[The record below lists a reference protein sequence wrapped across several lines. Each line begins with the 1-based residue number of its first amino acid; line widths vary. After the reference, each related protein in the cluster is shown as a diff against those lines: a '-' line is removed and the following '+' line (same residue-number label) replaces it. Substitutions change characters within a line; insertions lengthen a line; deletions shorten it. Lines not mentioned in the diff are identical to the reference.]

1 MPTAVRETIQVLE
14 LIVQAVPLGS
24 NIGLLYLLW
33 AMLNGSFLS
42 SRGGI
47 FPALQ
52 ASGFDAE
59 TSRRSWA
66 AFRYGAWTIG
76 ELIEVWRRYVLGQ
89 GKWQGRRYGGYRVLA
104 VDWTAFWR
112 PQLQGWRGRFF
123 HRLAG
128 RAVKGVGMGVAVEV
142 GEVEGQRLPL
152 LRRLLRIEGED
163 MSESRLKA
171 ETLQWLAKALAKDEI
186 VVMDAGVKVS
196 ECQAANIER
205 WVVRLALNATGRR
218 NFLPEDK
225 KRGRPPEYGQVIRP
239 SARTYKGRTL
249 AASQPDVQVSFPWQ
263 GRTIQA
269 HGWCNLVLPTL
280 KPDPHH
286 ATFSMW
292 LFFDPAYEQP
302 LLLATNVSLAASSVF
317 AIYLDRWPV
326 EQPRPEPV
334 EGVPL
339 AAKQMLGLHRQFV
352 SAPEACQRLP
362 ELALLAGNILT
373 YLAAIL
379 PPVPT
384 GFWDKHP
391 KKLLAACADFWRK
404 PIFSLGTKN
413 MANFAKRTPPL
424 HTCPRELMPI
434 AAKNA
439 ILSPFSHPL
448 LSSC

>member
-14 LIVQAVPLGS
+14 LIVQAVPLGT
-24 NIGLLYLLW
+24 NVGLLYMLW

-52 ASGFDAE
+52 ASGYDAE

-76 ELIEVWRRYVLGQ
+76 ELIEVWQRHVVEQ
-89 GKWQGRRYGGYRVLA
+89 GKWQERRYEGYRVLA

-112 PQLQGWRGRFF
+112 PKLQGWQGRFF

-152 LRRLLRIEGED
+152 LRRLLRLEGPRPESVEGAD
-163 MSESRLKA
+163 MSESQLKA
-171 ETLQWLAKALAKDEI
+171 ETLQWLGKTLGEDEI

-196 ECQAANIER
+196 ECQAAKIER
-205 WVVRLALNATGRR
+205 WVVRLALNATARR

-225 KRGRPPEYGQVIRP
+225 KRGRPSEYGQLVRP
-239 SARTYKGRTL
+239 FARTYKEHTL
-249 AASQPDVQVSFPWQ
+249 AASQPDVQVSFSWQ

-269 HGWCNLVLPTL
+269 HGWCDLVLPTL

-286 ATFSMW
+286 ATFSIW

-302 LLLATNVSLAASSVF
+302 LLLASALPLAAASVF

-326 EQPRPEPV
+326 EQ
-334 EGVPL
+334 VPL

-391 KKLLAACADFWRK
+391 KKLLAACAGFWRK
-404 PIFSLGTKN
+404 PIFSLGMKN

-434 AAKNA
+434 AAENA
-439 ILSPFSHPL
+439 ILSS
-448 LSSC
+448 LSGLFLSFC